1 MNPPNNN
8 ERRPP
13 EEQARKEGKET
24 AYATFLEELDA
35 AIEARWQGEFH
46 YVVGKDGTLYHA
58 LHGEEPEECSVG
70 YFQLLLTGQAD
81 VIPVEQAIEFADI
94 LEGDDE

>member
-8 ERRPP
+8 RRPP

-24 AYATFLEELDA
+24 AYATILEELDA
-35 AIEARWQGEFH
+35 AIESRWQGEFH

-58 LHGEEPEECSVG
+58 LHGEEPEECSVA
-70 YFQLLLTGQAD
+70 YFQVLLAGQAD
-81 VIPVEQAIEFADI
+81 VIPAAQAVEFADI
-94 LEGDDE
+94 LEDTND